1 MDFSFLKYAITDF
14 LFVIA
19 KKNPIECKFNGI
31 FRWLIIVIDYSSIF
45 ISSKQSNVAK

>member
-1 MDFSFLKYAITDF
+1 MDFSFLKYAITEF
-14 LFVIA
+14 FVCHSI
-19 KKNPIECKFNGI
+19 KNPIEYKFNGI